1 MTKPL
6 IRYPGGKRRLA
17 TVIENLLGQS
27 NGIYYE
33 PCVGAGGAFFGRKV
47 RPRSAVLGDRNP
59 RVIGLHTAVRD
70 QPAAVVEALALLPS
84 AGITP
89 TLYEQLRAEHNDGE
103 HAGPTFAARMIWL
116 SRAGFNGLHRENKA
130 GELNV
135 GWGQR
140 PRLTLPSAERV
151 HAVSAALAGVELVCV
166 DFVAL
171 LSSARPGDLYYLDPP
186 YLGGFTAYTAG
197 QFGREEHDT
206 LAQFARLAARKG
218 ARVLASGY
226 AGGETAAAY
235 AGSRV
240 VWRGAVGHSISADGS
255 RREQRGEAMYL
266 WAPERRSGVTRG

>member
-17 TVIENLLGQS
+17 PVIENLLGQS

-70 QPAAVVEALALLPS
+70 WPGYVVEALGLLPTT
-84 AGITP
+84 GITQD
-89 TLYEQLRAEHNDGE
+89 LYEQIRAEHNDGE
-103 HAGPTFAARMIWL
+103 HAGPYFAARMIWL
-116 SRAGFNGLHRENKA
+116 SCAGFNGLHRENKA

-135 GWGQR
+135 PWGQR

-186 YLGGFTAYTAG
+186 YLGGFVAYTASG
-197 QFGREEHDT
+197 FADEQHDT
-206 LAQFARLAARKG
+206 IALFSRLAARKG
-218 ARVLASGY
+218 ARVLVSGY

-240 VWRGAVGHSISADGS
+240 VWRGAVRHSISADGS

-266 WAPERRSGVTRG
+266 WGPERLGGVR

>member
-17 TVIENLLGQS
+17 PVIENLLGQS
-27 NGIYYE
+27 NGTYYE
-33 PCVGAGGAFFGRKV
+33 PCVGAGGAFFGRKH

-59 RVIGLHTAVRD
+59 RIIGLHTAVRD
-70 QPAAVVEALALLPS
+70 QPAAVVQALAALPS
-84 AGITP
+84 TGITRE
-89 TLYEQLRAEHNDGE
+89 LYEQLRAEHNDGE
-103 HAGPTFAARMIWL
+103 HAGPYFAARMIWL
-116 SRAGFNGLHRENKA
+116 SCAGFNGLHRENKA

-135 GWGQR
+135 SWGQR

-197 QFGREEHDT
+197 QFGAAEHDT

-226 AGGETAAAY
+226 AGGETAEAY

-240 VWRGAVGHSISADGS
+240 VWRGDVRHCVAGDGS
-255 RREQRGEAMYL
+255 RRQQRGEAMYL

>member
-17 TVIENLLGQS
+17 PVIENLLGQS

-70 QPAAVVEALALLPS
+70 WPGYVVEALGLLPTT
-84 AGITP
+84 GITRE
-89 TLYEQLRAEHNDGE
+89 LYEQLRAEHNDGE

-116 SRAGFNGLHRENKA
+116 SRAGFNGLHRENQQ
-130 GELNV
+130 GRHNV
-135 GWGQR
+135 PMGDR
-140 PRLTLPSAERV
+140 THITLPTPEQV
-151 HAVSAALAGVELVCV
+151 HAVSGALAGVELVCCDLV
-166 DFVAL
+166 RL
-171 LSSARPGDLYYLDPP
+171 LADARPGDLYYLDPP

-197 QFGREEHDT
+197 QFGAAEHDT
-206 LAQFARLAARKG
+206 LAQLARLAARKG

-226 AGGETAAAY
+226 AGGETAEAY

-240 VWRGAVGHSISADGS
+240 VWRGDVRHCVAADGS

-266 WAPERRSGVTRG
+266 WAPERRGGVARG